1 MHADKARELFSAY
14 LEGKLDLAMREPL
27 ERKLASDRNLRE
39 EYESFSAA
47 YRALQSLG
55 GPIEEP
61 TIDLHD
67 RVMARI
73 DRYAWEKARSKE
85 PWFRNWRTTLAG
97 GLAALAIVSAGV
109 SVMQRGGAP
118 SASLTGGPAVEDRLY
133 VRADGDEAVV
143 SFQTFERKTVVIR
156 EVNQGR
162 ELARV
167 EMDGGAYPMGQLFR
181 SPIRVRMDQPSLVQ
195 VVIEG
200 REDPLLVAV
209 PGRKT
214 SLPREGRGSIQDLAL
229 ALADRYRVPVVVSTQ
244 TDKTNFVWKLE
255 IPDSVAAATDA
266 LRETAL
272 AAEMRP
278 TGVLWIQ

>member
-14 LEGKLDLAMREPL
+14 LEGKLDPALRESL
-27 ERKLASDRNLRE
+27 GRKLASDPKLRE
-39 EYESFSAA
+39 EYESFAA
-47 YRALQSLG
+47 TYRALQSLG
-55 GPIEEP
+55 SPAEEP
-61 TIDLHD
+61 AFDLHD

-73 DRYAWEKARSKE
+73 DRYAWEKARAKE
-85 PWFRNWRTTLAG
+85 PWFRNWRTALAG
-97 GLAALAIVSAGV
+97 GLAALALLSAGV
-109 SVMQRGGAP
+109 SLMQRGGAP
-118 SASLTGGPAVEDRLY
+118 SASLAGTPAVEDRLY
-133 VRADGDEAVV
+133 VRSDGDEAVV
-143 SFQTFERKTVVIR
+143 AFQTFGRKTVVVR

-167 EMDGGAYPMGQLFR
+167 EMDGTAYPMGQLFR

-195 VVIEG
+195 VVVEG

-209 PGRKT
+209 PGRKA

-229 ALADRYRVPVVVSTQ
+229 ALADRYRVPVVVSTR
-244 TDKTNFVWKLE
+244 TDKTDFVWKLGN
-255 IPDSVAAATDA
+255 PDSVAAATDA